1 MKALVIGGFCWVAC
15 VTSASGQ
22 VTRVKAIT
30 SRTVLT
36 TKQSSLD
43 HELRQF
49 LVFTH
54 ESDDQTVSQTLF
66 KVPLLVTTKYPDV
79 GVYKFG
85 LNSSHT
91 GYNVVFQY
99 RNYLVLS
106 SARLLSPLI
115 TQLHQFLSQ
124 YPTAFSAAAQRT
136 VQGQLK
142 TIVEQNQPAGE
153 SDLPT
158 RTH

>member
-1 MKALVIGGFCWVAC
+1 MKVLIIGGFCWVAC
-15 VTSASGQ
+15 VISASGQ
-22 VTRVKAIT
+22 VTQVKAIT
-30 SRTVLT
+30 SRTVPT
-36 TKQSSLD
+36 TKQSSLN

-54 ESDDQTVSQTLF
+54 EADGQTASQALF
-66 KVPLLVTTKYPDV
+66 KVPLLVTPKYPGV

-99 RNYLVLS
+99 RNNLVLS
-106 SARLLSPLI
+106 SARLLGPLI
-115 TQLHQFLSQ
+115 TQLHQFLTQ
-124 YPTAFSAAAQRT
+124 YPTAFSAAAQRR

-142 TIVEQNQPAGE
+142 TIVEQNQLAAE